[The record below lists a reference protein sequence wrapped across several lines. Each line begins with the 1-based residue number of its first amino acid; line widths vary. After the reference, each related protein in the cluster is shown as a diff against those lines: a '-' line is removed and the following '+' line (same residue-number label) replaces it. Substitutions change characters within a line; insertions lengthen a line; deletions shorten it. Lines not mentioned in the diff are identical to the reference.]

1 MATDVTEET
10 FEHAVIERSREV
22 PVIVDFWAAWCGP
35 CRAFAPIFE
44 AASERHPDVVFGKID
59 TEAEQALAEA
69 FQVRS
74 IPTVA
79 IFRDG
84 IMLGAQPGALPAD
97 ALDEI
102 IRQVRTLDMDA
113 VRREIAEAEQKLA
126 DEPRIITP

>member
-1 MATDVTEET
+1 MPTVHVTEQNFNET
-10 FEHAVIERSREV
+10 VTQG
-22 PVIVDFWAAWCGP
+22 IVLLDFWAAWCGP
-35 CRAFAPIFE
+35 CRSFAPVFE
-44 AASERHPDVVFGKID
+44 AAAERHPDVVFGKID

-84 IMLGAQPGALPAD
+84 VMLGAQPGALPAD

-126 DEPRIITP
+126 EDPRIITP

>member
-1 MATDVTEET
+1 MPTVHVTEQNFNET
-10 FEHAVIERSREV
+10 VTQG
-22 PVIVDFWAAWCGP
+22 IVLLDFWAAWCGP
-35 CRAFAPIFE
+35 CRSFAPVFE
-44 AASERHPDVVFGKID
+44 AAAERHPDVVFGKID

-113 VRREIAEAEQKLA
+113 VRREIAEAEQKLTE
-126 DEPRIITP
+126 EPRIITP

>member
-1 MATDVTEET
+1 MPIVHVTEQNFRDT
-10 FEHAVIERSREV
+10 VARG
-22 PVIVDFWAAWCGP
+22 IVLLDFWAAWCGP
-35 CRAFAPIFE
+35 CRSFAPVFE
-44 AASERHPDVVFGKID
+44 GAAERHPDVVFGKID
-59 TEAEQALAEA
+59 TEAEQGLAEA

-79 IFRDG
+79 VFRDG

-113 VRREIAEAEQKLA
+113 VRQEIAEAEQKIA

>member
-1 MATDVTEET
+1 MSTIHVTEQNFNET
-10 FEHAVIERSREV
+10 VTQG
-22 PVIVDFWAAWCGP
+22 IVLLDFWAAWCGP
-35 CRAFAPIFE
+35 CRSFAPVFE
-44 AASERHPDVVFGKID
+44 AAAERHPDVVFGKID
-59 TEAEQALAEA
+59 TEAEQGLAEA

-84 IMLGAQPGALPAD
+84 VMLGAQPGALPAD

-113 VRREIAEAEQKLA
+113 VRREIAEAEQKVA

>member
-1 MATDVTEET
+1 MPTVHVTEQNFDET
-10 FEHAVIERSREV
+10 VTKG
-22 PVIVDFWAAWCGP
+22 IVLLDFWAAWCGP
-35 CRAFAPIFE
+35 CRSFAPVFE

-59 TEAEQALAEA
+59 TEAEQALAGA

-113 VRREIAEAEQKLA
+113 VRREIAEAEKKAA

>member
-1 MATDVTEET
+1 MPTVHVTEQNFNDT
-10 FEHAVIERSREV
+10 VTQG
-22 PVIVDFWAAWCGP
+22 IVLLDFWAAWCGP
-35 CRAFAPIFE
+35 CRSFAPVFE
-44 AASERHPDVVFGKID
+44 AAAERHPDVVFGKID

-113 VRREIAEAEQKLA
+113 VRREIAEAEQKAA